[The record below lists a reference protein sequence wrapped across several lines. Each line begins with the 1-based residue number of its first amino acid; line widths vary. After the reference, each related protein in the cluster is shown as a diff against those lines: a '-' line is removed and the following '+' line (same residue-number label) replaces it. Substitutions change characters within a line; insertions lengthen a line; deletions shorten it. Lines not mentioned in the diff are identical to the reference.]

1 MKQSKDAL
9 TWFEIP
15 AADLPRA
22 TRFYEAVLGS
32 KLKSETMGP
41 KELAIF
47 PYAEPGVGG
56 CLIAGDGHAPAPS
69 GTVVYLAVS
78 PALDDALDRVKR
90 AGGKI
95 ALPKTALP
103 EGMGVFAH
111 VIDSEGNRV
120 GLHALT

>member
-56 CLIAGDGHAPAPS
+56 CLIAGDGHAPAVS